1 MSPTGKRR
9 FSVAG
14 EIVDV
19 PVQALSDAVVG
30 PYPDLLRERQ
40 HHVDL
45 WMWCQRSGA
54 DAPFETGANL
64 FVVPAPHAS
73 KHARISVAIVSRTPR
88 VSSFFNCAYS
98 LTGCWPLSDAFVAL
112 PTNRSI

>member
-1 MSPTGKRR
+1 MASRFPGTLLLAQDLGMSPTGKRR

-14 EIVDV
+14 EIVDL
-19 PVQALSDAVVG
+19 PVQSLSDAVVG

-54 DAPFETGANL
+54 DAPWELEPT
-64 FVVPAPHAS
+64 
-73 KHARISVAIVSRTPR
+73 
-88 VSSFFNCAYS
+88 SS
-98 LTGCWPLSDAFVAL
+98 
-112 PTNRSI
+112 

>member
-19 PVQALSDAVVG
+19 PVTAMEDVVVG
-30 PYPDLLRERQ
+30 SYSELLRERQ

-45 WMWCQRSGA
+45 WAWCVRL
-54 DAPFETGANL
+54 E
-64 FVVPAPHAS
+64 
-73 KHARISVAIVSRTPR
+73 ISPPVELRPSA
-88 VSSFFNCAYS
+88 
-98 LTGCWPLSDAFVAL
+98 
-112 PTNRSI
+112 

>member
-1 MSPTGKRR
+1 MASRFPGTLLLAQDLGMSPTGKRR

-19 PVQALSDAVVG
+19 PVSALPDVLVG

-45 WMWCQRSGA
+45 WEWCGRELGE
-54 DAPFETGANL
+54 P
-64 FVVPAPHAS
+64 
-73 KHARISVAIVSRTPR
+73 
-88 VSSFFNCAYS
+88 
-98 LTGCWPLSDAFVAL
+98 
-112 PTNRSI
+112 PTELRPMR